1 MFILMDFYAINISSQ
16 LIYHLGNNS
25 LHYTQRSTDKYVFTE
40 AMHSL
45 ILIVLETSL
54 W

>member
-1 MFILMDFYAINISSQ
+1 MFIFMDFYAINISSQ
-16 LIYHLGNNS
+16 LNYHMGNNS
-25 LHYTQRSTDKYVFTE
+25 LHYTQRSTDKSVLTE
-40 AMHSL
+40 AMQSL